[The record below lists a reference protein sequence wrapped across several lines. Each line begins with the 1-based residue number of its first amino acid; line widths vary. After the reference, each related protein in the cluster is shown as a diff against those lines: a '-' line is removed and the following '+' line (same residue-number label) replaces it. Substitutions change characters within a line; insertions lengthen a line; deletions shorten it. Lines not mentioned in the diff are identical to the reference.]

1 MAKDELD
8 LAVKTVQATAA
19 AISDIMEAV
28 SYSRLNASLRESER
42 LKAEMLYELT
52 NGGKTAPYL
61 QEYDAENTKFS
72 LLMKRKIEEYNLTAD
87 EKSRINFFFSET
99 MDGHKVL
106 WTDQAGAAKIN
117 DLRKEL
123 MIAFGDYYTEVK
135 PSELYKANIDKQ
147 IISFDG
153 ITRAELDILK
163 SKPGPGG
170 TDFSLAA
177 IPNGDGTYRIEI
189 SQEDFMAG
197 KNREDLFINLMRA
210 NAIENNLAQNALTKE
225 LAYDRKLKESILKYD
240 SSEPTYIASATDGG
254 RYIKVNNEG
263 FTVYNVGMNAND
275 IRQQIEKEIKIKDV
289 DLEKYKTELYNAIS
303 SINRPVEINN
313 EIYKKNEMQFE
324 KIYGK
329 DAHMYATESR
339 IKGAIMGDY
348 EKMRMKFVSVRE
360 KNAPELLK
368 QLERKANKS
377 LSASIAAK
385 ITYDSMEANK
395 KITPEMIPD
404 LLGKEEVNRQIRT
417 TFFKEHLIH
426 MEPELH
432 KQFMEQ
438 IKNTE
443 LYKQFEA
450 AAVNPDLKD
459 EVSKMIENSYE
470 DFYFELNPSLQQRI
484 KNEYRKFENEIKSNA
499 ELALNKGISPYTE
512 QAIERI
518 KNEEKNKAL
527 QIILAKSVT
536 GKSLEGIR
544 PMQTDIQSIREAEFE
559 DELTRLFAQ
568 KVEKKLEENVGKA
581 NMTPDILKTTA
592 YEQAVKM
599 ARDELEKNIRENKQK
614 DESPKWA
621 AVIKQADYFGGIDGT
636 RLNDLAENALSL
648 SEYETKCKEI
658 DVSDLSWAVETEKE
672 HPEHWENLEYEHN
685 EEMIGRVLKE
695 SVKMEDVDL
704 SGSIERMQHSFQER
718 VNEADLKEYLG
729 EDIDGEPNY
738 DFDMIPDR
746 NEDIE
751 SNGPDIDDEINRDDM
766 EREIPI

>member
-8 LAVKTVQATAA
+8 LAVKTVQAIAA

-254 RYIKVNNEG
+254 RYIKVSNEG